1 MKKKRRV
8 YAEKYINVLLVVGK
22 RVDGNRVMGFGL
34 FFFLDIPPIYVCF
47 SCKWVIK

>member
-8 YAEKYINVLLVVGK
+8 YAEKYINVLLVVGE
-22 RVDGNRVMGFGL
+22 RVDGKRVMGFG
-34 FFFLDIPPIYVCF
+34 LDIPPIYVCF